1 MIFLC
6 ICEHEYLKLV
16 NIILFETVIDHNLI
30 YNHDLFACQEI
41 SNSGMLLINLAILK
55 LFIDDRNSFTFEER
69 KNFGLTQ
76 NAIRNV
82 DEKNEEEFAG
92 HITT

>member
-1 MIFLC
+1 
-6 ICEHEYLKLV
+6 
-16 NIILFETVIDHNLI
+16 
-30 YNHDLFACQEI
+30 
-41 SNSGMLLINLAILK
+41 MLLINLAILK

-76 NAIRNV
+76 NAIQNV